1 MLREAVPVAQMA
13 QQISD
18 SPSAVSIVTAA
29 DIRAFGYRTLAD
41 VVNAACAVSTRL
53 TIAAINTWAVVVLA
67 HPRTTPG
74 GSCC

>member
-41 VVNAACAVSTRL
+41 V
-53 TIAAINTWAVVVLA
+53 INSL
-67 HPRTTPG
+67 RGLYTTYDRRYQYMG
-74 GSCC
+74 GRGFG